1 MQHKEV
7 DDVIA
12 LSLPVGYDPTM
23 EGLINDLNRLAV
35 EKTITQYD
43 GPGPGAIM
51 IQGIEWMFTQEPDA
65 IDRFQPAGHCA
76 SCQAG
81 NDQLRAYLKE
91 FPDGWL
97 ALGNIRYVEVW
108 LELGDEED
116 DIP

>member
-1 MQHKEV
+1 MKHKEV

-12 LSLPVGYDPTM
+12 LSLPVGITPTDV
-23 EGLINDLNRLAV
+23 GLVNDLNRLAV

-43 GPGPGAIM
+43 GPGPGAILV
-51 IQGIEWMFTQEPDA
+51 QGIEWLFTQKPDA
-65 IDRFQPAGHCA
+65 VDEFQPAKHCP

-91 FPDGWL
+91 HPDGWL

-108 LELGDEED
+108 LEAGDED